1 MTDISRTSKIPDHS
15 AHETADQE
23 MLRDAAKAGYEGA
36 AAVIDISEAVKRRD
50 QQRAERERD
59 AAKVHYLG
67 TPPKSYP

>member
-1 MTDISRTSKIPDHS
+1 MTDISNTSKTPDHG
-15 AHETADQE
+15 AHDAADQE

-36 AAVIDISEAVKRRD
+36 AAVIDISEAVKRREH
-50 QQRAERERD
+50 QRAERERG

>member
-1 MTDISRTSKIPDHS
+1 MTDISRTPKIPDHS
-15 AHETADQE
+15 AHEAADQE
-23 MLRDAAKAGYEGA
+23 MLRDAAKAGYEG